1 MKTYAI
7 TAAALILL
15 VMAVACS
22 PGGTGD
28 MPARKLIDQRCSI
41 CHSTERIFSTTHSVQ
56 EWNVIIDRMIRHGAT
71 LDSSEK
77 NVIKN
82 YLFNEYGRK

>member
-41 CHSTERIFSTTHSVQ
+41 CHSTERIFSTRHSTQ
-56 EWNVIIDRMIRHGAT
+56 EWKVIIDRMIRHGAS
-71 LDSSEK
+71 LDASEEK
-77 NVIKN
+77 VLKD
-82 YLFNEYGRK
+82 YLGDEYGKR